1 MIRKVAVIGCGMI
14 AGAAHI
20 PAYQRLPESFRV
32 EAVCD
37 PREQAA
43 RETAERFHIPR
54 RYTDPLR
61 MLQEVKPDL
70 VSVCSPNGLHKE
82 HTLAAL
88 EAGAHVL
95 CEKPVALTYRDAA
108 EMYDAAARKGLLLE
122 ACQCWRYIPERMAA
136 RRLIEAG
143 EMGDI
148 YYAEMTH
155 IRRRGIPTWGKF
167 HIRSF
172 SGGGAFADIGVH
184 VLDSALWLMGNPRAT
199 AVSAT
204 MGKVH
209 AEETGSLKGSGAF
222 GGVTHARPFDPKE
235 MDVESFSCGTV
246 RFDTGAALQFKVAW
260 AANLAEEN
268 TLRLAG
274 TGCGLDTEKGCVYRG
289 EAETLPLA
297 TEPNRFPEEPF
308 YGHFYLIENLAEALA
323 GRAPLMV
330 RPEETVQT
338 AAVIEA
344 AYRSAAL
351 GREVAMG
358 EIYGQ

>member
-1 MIRKVAVIGCGMI
+1 MIYKVAVIGCGMI
-14 AGAAHI
+14 TGAAHI
-20 PAYQRLPESFRV
+20 PAYQRLPDIFRV
-32 EAVCD
+32 TAVCD
-37 PREQAA
+37 QREAAA
-43 RETAERFHIPR
+43 RETAEKFRIPHW
-54 RYTDPLR
+54 YTDPRR
-61 MLQEVKPDL
+61 MLAEQKPDL

-82 HTLAAL
+82 HTLMAL
-88 EAGAHVL
+88 AAGAHVL
-95 CEKPVALTYRDAA
+95 CEKPAALTYGDAA
-108 EMYDAAARKGLLLE
+108 RMYAAAAERGLILT
-122 ACQCWRYIPERMAA
+122 ACQCWRYIPERLAA

-148 YYAEMTH
+148 YFAEMTH

-184 VLDSALWLMGNPRAT
+184 VLDSALWLMGNPRAA
-199 AVSAT
+199 AVSAV

-209 AEETGSLKGSGAF
+209 AEETGSLAGSGAF
-222 GGVTHARPFDPKE
+222 GGVTHARPFDPAE

-246 RFDTGAALQFKVAW
+246 RFENGAALQFKVAW
-260 AANLAEEN
+260 AANQPEEN

-274 TGCGLDTEKGCVYRG
+274 VRCGLDTEKGCVYRG
-289 EAETLPLA
+289 ESGAEPLA
-297 TEPNRFPEEPF
+297 AEPNRFPEEPF
-308 YGHFYLIENLAEALA
+308 YGHFYLIENLAEALQ

-344 AYRSAAL
+344 AYRSAAQ
-351 GREVAMG
+351 GREVTLK
-358 EIYGQ
+358 EIYGD